1 MFYWVLLL
9 NDKRE
14 KRRQRYKEKT
24 IKDDERE
31 EIKEL
36 LIQSLETTKPKTVR
50 ELVSGL
56 EAQEKSRES
65 VLPIIREMEQNDAI
79 ILQEP
84 LIEITPPPPA
94 RFRDYFFKRNYY
106 SYEHWLVLSSVF
118 LTLTLVLVDVR
129 SGIFFY
135 IRYVIIVFYLL
146 ILPGW
151 SFTAA
156 IFPELDDKLRFLER
170 VAMAIGLSISVLVI
184 VGLFINFTFR
194 FSPVPIVIT
203 LSIFIVLCQAI
214 ATALR
219 LKIARDGFIFKP
231 KPDEEIMEN

>member
-1 MFYWVLLL
+1 M

-14 KRRQRYKEKT
+14 KRRQKYKEKAT
-24 IKDDERE
+24 KDVERE

-36 LIQSLETTKPKTVR
+36 LLQSLEATKPNTVR

-56 EAQEKSRES
+56 EAQKKSRENI
-65 VLPIIREMEQNDAI
+65 LPIIREMEQNDAI

-106 SYEHWLVLSSVF
+106 SYEHWLILSSVF

-129 SGIFFY
+129 TGIFFY
-135 IRYVIIVFYLL
+135 IRYVIIVFYML

-203 LSIFIVLCQAI
+203 LAIFIVLCQAT

-219 LKIARDGFIFKP
+219 LKLARDGFIFKP
-231 KPDEEIMEN
+231 KQDEEIMEN

>member
-1 MFYWVLLL
+1 MLLL

-14 KRRQRYKEKT
+14 KRRQKYKEKT
-24 IKDDERE
+24 TKDDERE

-56 EAQEKSRES
+56 EAQKKSRES

-84 LIEITPPPPA
+84 LIELSAPPPT
-94 RFRDYFFKRNYY
+94 RFRDYFFKRKYY
-106 SYEHWLVLSSVF
+106 SYEHWLILSSVF
-118 LTLTLVLVDVR
+118 LALTLVLVDVR

-156 IFPELDDKLRFLER
+156 IFPELNDKLRFLER
-170 VAMAIGLSISVLVI
+170 FATAIGLSICVLVI

-194 FSPVPIVIT
+194 FSPVSIVIT
-203 LSIFIVLCQAI
+203 LAIFIVLCQTT

-219 LKIARDGFIFKP
+219 LKLARDGFIFKS
-231 KPDEEIMEN
+231 KQDEEIMEN

>member
-1 MFYWVLLL
+1 MLLL

-14 KRRQRYKEKT
+14 KRRQKYKEKT

-31 EIKEL
+31 EIKKL
-36 LIQSLETTKPKTVR
+36 IIQSLEATKPNTVR

-56 EAQEKSRES
+56 EAQKKSRES
-65 VLPIIREMEQNDAI
+65 ILPIIREMEQKEII

-106 SYEHWLVLSSVF
+106 SYEHWLILSSVF

-170 VAMAIGLSISVLVI
+170 VAMAIGLSISVLVV

-203 LSIFIVLCQAI
+203 LAIFIVLCQTT
-214 ATALR
+214 ATVLR
-219 LKIARDGFIFKP
+219 LKLARDGFIFKL
-231 KPDEEIMEN
+231 KQDEEIMED

>member
-1 MFYWVLLL
+1 L

-14 KRRQRYKEKT
+14 KRGQKYKEKAIT
-24 IKDDERE
+24 DVERE

-36 LIQSLETTKPKTVR
+36 LIQSLETTKPKTIR
-50 ELVSGL
+50 ELVSDL
-56 EAQEKSRES
+56 EAQKKSRENI
-65 VLPIIREMEQNDAI
+65 LPIIREMEQNDVI

-84 LIEITPPPPA
+84 LIEITPPPT

-106 SYEHWLVLSSVF
+106 SYEHWLILSSVF

-129 SGIFFY
+129 TGIFFY
-135 IRYVIIVFYLL
+135 IRYAIIVFYLL

-156 IFPELDDKLRFLER
+156 IFPELNDRLRFLER
-170 VAMAIGLSISVLVI
+170 VATAIGLSIVVLVM

-194 FSPVPIVIT
+194 FSPVSIVIT
-203 LSIFIVLCQAI
+203 LAIFIVLCQTI

-219 LKIARDGFIFKP
+219 LKLARDGFIFKP
-231 KPDEEIMEN
+231 KQDEQIMEN

>member
-14 KRRQRYKEKT
+14 KRRQRYKEKVT
-24 IKDDERE
+24 KGDERE

-56 EAQEKSRES
+56 EAQEKSREN
-65 VLPIIREMEQNDAI
+65 VLPVIREMEQNDAI
-79 ILQEP
+79 VLQEP
-84 LIEITPPPPA
+84 LIEITPPPT

-106 SYEHWLVLSSVF
+106 SYEHWLILSSVF
-118 LTLTLVLVDVR
+118 LVLTLVLVDVR
-129 SGIFFY
+129 AGIFFY
-135 IRYVIIVFYLL
+135 IRYVIVAFYLL

-156 IFPELDDKLRFLER
+156 IFPELNDKLRFLER
-170 VAMAIGLSISVLVI
+170 VASAIGLSICVLVI
-184 VGLFINFTFR
+184 VGLFINYTFH
-194 FSPVPIVIT
+194 FSPAPIVIT
-203 LSIFIVLCQAI
+203 LAIFIVLCQTT

-219 LKIARDGFIFKP
+219 LKLARDGFIFKP
-231 KPDEEIMEN
+231 KRDEEIMEN